1 MLLRIF
7 SFLSIFFFVFHNTKC
22 QESRADLE
30 RERDLNIQKINEA
43 EKILKETENTKIASI
58 GRLNVINRQI
68 NNRQSLIKSLRLD
81 INIQDKEIRSL
92 TSIISS
98 LNNDA
103 LLLTNEYADMIFNSY
118 KSRSSLTK
126 LSYIFSSE
134 NYNQMFRRMN
144 YLFQYSSYRK
154 NQIDEI
160 KEVRNNL
167 VVEEEN
173 LIRVKENKSIL
184 LKSELSE
191 SRKLQNLKG
200 SQKKIIS
207 DLNNRQNKI
216 RREIQNRKEALRKL
230 DELIREIIRKESEIL
245 RSDDEL
251 IDLERI
257 SSEFESLI
265 GKHKWPVSSG
275 FISNKF
281 GEHAHPVIK
290 SIKVKNDGIDIQ
302 TNKSSKV
309 YSIYD
314 GKVSTIA
321 FIPGM
326 SNVVIINHG
335 NYFTLY
341 AKLKNLK
348 IEKNQII
355 YTGDQIG
362 DLITNSEGT
371 TELQFQVWKNNVKLN
386 PENWIIKK

>member
-7 SFLSIFFFVFHNTKC
+7 SLLSIFFFFFDNIKS
-22 QESRADLE
+22 QDSRADLE
-30 RERDLNIQKINEA
+30 RERNLNIQKISEA
-43 EKILKETENTKIASI
+43 ENILKETENSKVASI
-58 GRLNVINRQI
+58 GRLNALNRQI
-68 NNRQSLIKSLRLD
+68 NNRENHIRSLRFD
-81 INIQDKEIRSL
+81 IDIQNKEIRSL
-92 TSIISS
+92 SSIISS
-98 LNNDA
+98 LNNDV
-103 LLLTNEYADMIFNSY
+103 LVLKNEYADMVFNSY
-118 KSRSSLTK
+118 KSRSSLTQ

-144 YLFQYSSYRK
+144 YLFQYSSFRK

-160 KEVRNNL
+160 KDVRS
-167 VVEEEN
+167 N
-173 LIRVKENKSIL
+173 LIIEEKNLNRVKENKNIL

-191 SRKLQNLKG
+191 SRKLQNLKR
-200 SQKKIIS
+200 SQKKIIY
-207 DLNNRQNKI
+207 DLNNRQNKL
-216 RREIQNRKEALRKL
+216 RSEIQNRKEALRKL
-230 DELIREIIRKESEIL
+230 DELIREIIRKESEIT
-245 RSDDEL
+245 RSEDEI
-251 IDLERI
+251 IDFERI

-265 GKHKWPVSSG
+265 GKHKWPISSG

-281 GEHAHPVIK
+281 GEHPHPVIK
-290 SIKVKNDGIDIQ
+290 NIRVKNDGIDIQ
-302 TNKSSKV
+302 TNKNSKV
-309 YSIYD
+309 FSIYN

-326 SNVVIINHG
+326 NNVVIINHG

-355 YTGDQIG
+355 NTGDIIG
-362 DLITNSEGT
+362 DLVTTSDGT

>member
-22 QESRADLE
+22 QDSRADLE

-68 NNRQSLIKSLRLD
+68 NNRQSLIKSLRSD

-160 KEVRNNL
+160 KEVRNN
-167 VVEEEN
+167 
-173 LIRVKENKSIL
+173 
-184 LKSELSE
+184 
-191 SRKLQNLKG
+191 LQNLKG

-355 YTGDQIG
+355 YTGDEIG

>member
-22 QESRADLE
+22 QDSRADLE
-30 RERDLNIQKINEA
+30 KERDLNIQKINEA

-68 NNRQSLIKSLRLD
+68 NNRQSLIKSLRSD

-98 LNNDA
+98 LNKDA
-103 LLLTNEYADMIFNSY
+103 LVLTNEYADMIYSSY

-154 NQIDEI
+154 TQIDEI

-167 VVEEEN
+167 VFEEEN

-230 DELIREIIRKESEIL
+230 DKLIREIIRKESEIL

-326 SNVVIINHG
+326 NNVVIINHG

-355 YTGDQIG
+355 YTGDEIG
-362 DLITNSEGT
+362 DLITDSEGT

>member
-7 SFLSIFFFVFHNTKC
+7 SLLSVFFFFFDNIKS
-22 QESRADLE
+22 QDSRADLE
-30 RERDLNIQKINEA
+30 RERNLNIQKISEA
-43 EKILKETENTKIASI
+43 ENILKETENSKVASI
-58 GRLNVINRQI
+58 GRLNALNRQI
-68 NNRQSLIKSLRLD
+68 NNRENHIRSLRFD
-81 INIQDKEIRSL
+81 IDIQNKEIRSL
-92 TSIISS
+92 SSIISS
-98 LNNDA
+98 LNNDV
-103 LLLTNEYADMIFNSY
+103 LVLKNEYADMVFNSY
-118 KSRSSLTK
+118 KSRSSLTQ

-144 YLFQYSSYRK
+144 YLFQYSSFRK

-160 KEVRNNL
+160 KDVRS
-167 VVEEEN
+167 N
-173 LIRVKENKSIL
+173 LIIEEKNLNRVKENKNIL

-191 SRKLQNLKG
+191 SRKLQNLKR
-200 SQKKIIS
+200 SQKKIIY
-207 DLNNRQNKI
+207 DLNNRQNKL
-216 RREIQNRKEALRKL
+216 RSEIQNRKEALRKL
-230 DELIREIIRKESEIL
+230 DELIREIIRKESEIT
-245 RSDDEL
+245 RSEDEI
-251 IDLERI
+251 IDFERI

-265 GKHKWPVSSG
+265 GKHKWPISSG

-281 GEHAHPVIK
+281 GEHPHPVIK
-290 SIKVKNDGIDIQ
+290 NIRVKNDGIDIQ
-302 TNKSSKV
+302 TNKNSKV
-309 YSIYD
+309 FSIYN

-326 SNVVIINHG
+326 NNVVIINHG

-355 YTGDQIG
+355 NTGDIIG
-362 DLITNSEGT
+362 DLVTTSDGT

>member
-1 MLLRIF
+1 MCI
-7 SFLSIFFFVFHNTKC
+7 
-22 QESRADLE
+22 
-30 RERDLNIQKINEA
+30 RD
-43 EKILKETENTKIASI
+43 
-58 GRLNVINRQI
+58 R
-68 NNRQSLIKSLRLD
+68 
-81 INIQDKEIRSL
+81 
-92 TSIISS
+92 
-98 LNNDA
+98 
-103 LLLTNEYADMIFNSY
+103 
-118 KSRSSLTK
+118 
-126 LSYIFSSE
+126 
-134 NYNQMFRRMN
+134 
-144 YLFQYSSYRK
+144 
-154 NQIDEI
+154 
-160 KEVRNNL
+160 
-167 VVEEEN
+167 
-173 LIRVKENKSIL
+173 
-184 LKSELSE
+184 
-191 SRKLQNLKG
+191 
-200 SQKKIIS
+200 
-207 DLNNRQNKI
+207 
-216 RREIQNRKEALRKL
+216 NRKEALRKL

-326 SNVVIINHG
+326 NNVVIINHG

-355 YTGDQIG
+355 YTCLLYTSPSPRD
-362 DLITNSEGT
+362 S
-371 TELQFQVWKNNVKLN
+371 
-386 PENWIIKK
+386 

>member
-7 SFLSIFFFVFHNTKC
+7 SLLSIFFFFFDNIKS
-22 QESRADLE
+22 QDSRADLE
-30 RERDLNIQKINEA
+30 RERNLNIQKINEA
-43 EKILKETENTKIASI
+43 ENILKETENSKVASI
-58 GRLNVINRQI
+58 GRLNALNRQI
-68 NNRQSLIKSLRLD
+68 NNRENHIRSLRFD
-81 INIQDKEIRSL
+81 IDIQNKEIRSL
-92 TSIISS
+92 SSIISS
-98 LNNDA
+98 LNNDV
-103 LLLTNEYADMIFNSY
+103 LVLKNEYADMVFNSY
-118 KSRSSLTK
+118 KSRSSLTQ

-144 YLFQYSSYRK
+144 YLFQYSSFRK

-160 KEVRNNL
+160 KEVRS
-167 VVEEEN
+167 N
-173 LIRVKENKSIL
+173 LIIEEKNLNRVKENKNIL

-191 SRKLQNLKG
+191 SRKLQNLKR
-200 SQKKIIS
+200 SQKKIIY
-207 DLNNRQNKI
+207 DLNNRQNKL
-216 RREIQNRKEALRKL
+216 RSEIQNRKEALRKL
-230 DELIREIIRKESEIL
+230 DELIREIIRKESEIT
-245 RSDDEL
+245 RSDDEI
-251 IDLERI
+251 IDFERI

-265 GKHKWPVSSG
+265 GKHKWPISSG

-281 GEHAHPVIK
+281 GEHPHPVIK
-290 SIKVKNDGIDIQ
+290 NIRVKNDGIDIQ
-302 TNKSSKV
+302 TNKNSKV
-309 YSIYD
+309 FSIYN

-326 SNVVIINHG
+326 NNVVIINHG

-355 YTGDQIG
+355 NTGDIIG
-362 DLITNSEGT
+362 DLVTTSDGT

>member
-7 SFLSIFFFVFHNTKC
+7 SLLSIFFFFFDNIKS
-22 QESRADLE
+22 QDSRADLE
-30 RERDLNIQKINEA
+30 RERNLNIQKINEA
-43 EKILKETENTKIASI
+43 ENILKETENSKVASI
-58 GRLNVINRQI
+58 GRLNALNRQI
-68 NNRQSLIKSLRLD
+68 NNRENHIRSLRFD
-81 INIQDKEIRSL
+81 IDIQNKEIRSL
-92 TSIISS
+92 SSIISS
-98 LNNDA
+98 LNNDV
-103 LLLTNEYADMIFNSY
+103 LVLKNEYADMVFNSY
-118 KSRSSLTK
+118 KSRSSLTQ

-144 YLFQYSSYRK
+144 YLFQYSSFRK

-160 KEVRNNL
+160 KEVRS
-167 VVEEEN
+167 N
-173 LIRVKENKSIL
+173 LIIEEKNLNRVKENKNTL

-191 SRKLQNLKG
+191 SRKLQNLKR
-200 SQKKIIS
+200 SQKKIIY
-207 DLNNRQNKI
+207 DLNNRQNKL
-216 RREIQNRKEALRKL
+216 RSEIQNRKEALRKL
-230 DELIREIIRKESEIL
+230 DELIREIIRKESEIT
-245 RSDDEL
+245 RSDDEI
-251 IDLERI
+251 IDFERI

-265 GKHKWPVSSG
+265 GKHKWPISSG

-281 GEHAHPVIK
+281 GEHPHPVIK
-290 SIKVKNDGIDIQ
+290 NIRVKNDGIDIQ
-302 TNKSSKV
+302 TNKNSKV
-309 YSIYD
+309 FSIYN

-326 SNVVIINHG
+326 NNVVIINHG

-355 YTGDQIG
+355 NTGDIIG
-362 DLITNSEGT
+362 DLVTTSDGT

>member
-7 SFLSIFFFVFHNTKC
+7 SLLSIFFFFFDNIKS
-22 QESRADLE
+22 QDSRADLE
-30 RERDLNIQKINEA
+30 RERNLNIQKINEA
-43 EKILKETENTKIASI
+43 ENILKETENSKVASI
-58 GRLNVINRQI
+58 GRLNALNRQI
-68 NNRQSLIKSLRLD
+68 NNRENHIRSLRFD
-81 INIQDKEIRSL
+81 IDIQNKEIRSL
-92 TSIISS
+92 LSIISS
-98 LNNDA
+98 LNNDV
-103 LLLTNEYADMIFNSY
+103 LVLKNEYADMVFNSY
-118 KSRSSLTK
+118 KSRSSLTQ

-144 YLFQYSSYRK
+144 YLFQYSSFRK

-160 KEVRNNL
+160 KEVRS
-167 VVEEEN
+167 N
-173 LIRVKENKSIL
+173 LIIEEKNLNRVKENKNIL

-191 SRKLQNLKG
+191 SRKLQNLKR
-200 SQKKIIS
+200 SQKKIIY
-207 DLNNRQNKI
+207 DLNNRQNKL
-216 RREIQNRKEALRKL
+216 RSEIQNRKEALRKL
-230 DELIREIIRKESEIL
+230 DELIREIIRKESEIT
-245 RSDDEL
+245 RSDDEI
-251 IDLERI
+251 IDFERI

-265 GKHKWPVSSG
+265 GKHKWPISSG

-281 GEHAHPVIK
+281 GEHPHPVIK
-290 SIKVKNDGIDIQ
+290 NIRVKNDGIDIQ
-302 TNKSSKV
+302 TNKNSKV
-309 YSIYD
+309 FSIYN

-326 SNVVIINHG
+326 NNVVIINHG

-355 YTGDQIG
+355 NTGDIIG
-362 DLITNSEGT
+362 DLVTTSDGT